1 MHIRSLLVAALMLL
15 LASTAFAGPQK
26 KIYLDPD
33 ESFSAYFSSA
43 IQKKKVPVTVTTDP
57 KQADYT
63 AQFQAKADDGSIVQG
78 LLSSLGKGTYDSG
91 SFSEV
96 VLSVVDAKSKSIV
109 FSYTCK
115 KSSRY
120 LGASSALAT
129 SVAECLAKHWKDNLG
144 ASGD

>member
-1 MHIRSLLVAALMLL
+1 MHTRSVFTTILLLLVAGA
-15 LASTAFAGPQK
+15 AFGAPNK

-33 ESFSAYFSSA
+33 EGFSAYFSSA
-43 IQKKKVPVTVTTDP
+43 LQKKKVPVTVTIDP

-63 AQFQAKADDGSIVQG
+63 AQFQAKDDNGSIIRG
-78 LLSSLGKGTYDSG
+78 LLSSFGKGTYDSG

-96 VLSVVDAKSKSIV
+96 VLSVIDAKSKSVV

-120 LGASSALAT
+120 IGASSELAT
-129 SVAECLAKHWKDNLG
+129 SVAECLAKHWKDNL
-144 ASGD
+144 ASSTN